1 MLDKSGY
8 LEELRDSKDPQDE
21 TRLENL
27 VELINVAREFV
38 SGGRACWPSSTR
50 TPRPTWP
57 SCDRSCV
64 LDPAVE
70 LAAGA
75 AEPDPSL
82 GAFLERVALVADSD
96 QIPTDGADQG
106 VVTLMTLH
114 TAKGLEFD
122 NVFLTGL
129 EDGVF
134 PHQRA
139 LTDKSELAEERRL
152 AYVGITR
159 ARKRLHISRAI
170 VRTAWGSPQHNPPSR
185 FLDEI
190 PDRLI
195 DWRRT
200 ERAVTSW
207 RNSSAT
213 TVPIASWRIARS
225 ATAAPKLSAVRS
237 HADRW
242 APVTGCCTRPSGWAR
257 SSPPRARATRPWPTS
272 TSGRRA

>member
-1 MLDKSGY
+1 
-8 LEELRDSKDPQDE
+8 
-21 TRLENL
+21 
-27 VELINVAREFV
+27 
-38 SGGRACWPSSTR
+38 
-50 TPRPTWP
+50 
-57 SCDRSCV
+57 
-64 LDPAVE
+64 
-70 LAAGA
+70 
-75 AEPDPSL
+75 
-82 GAFLERVALVADSD
+82 
-96 QIPTDGADQG
+96 
-106 VVTLMTLH
+106 MTLH

-152 AYVGITR
+152 AYVGVTR
-159 ARKRLHISRAI
+159 ARKRLHISRSIA
-170 VRTAWGSPQHNPPSR
+170 RTAWGSPQHNPPSR

-213 TVPIASWRIARS
+213 TVNRSWRNTVGYGATKPVASEDPGTDRRGSGAARHLRHG
-225 ATAAPKLSAVRS
+225 P
-237 HADRW
+237 
-242 APVTGCCTRPSGWAR
+242 
-257 SSPPRARATRPWPTS
+257 
-272 TSGRRA
+272 GRRHVGRG